1 MSSNRL
7 SSVLRGLACALALLW
22 VMGGCAHKPDPEPT
36 WGYGPKGVKITYKA
50 VKLLNAYEDKPH
62 ALLMVVY
69 QLSESNQF
77 KKLSQ
82 YEDGLRQLLEAKG
95 TDPTFMAVRKVYVEP
110 GQTKTLVLDRA
121 EKARWVGVVAGY
133 YALEPGK
140 VTALFEIPHTVETKG
155 LIRRK
160 RVAEVRPLEVTL
172 ILGEQAVQEQTTP

>member
-1 MSSNRL
+1 MVSNRP
-7 SSVLRGLACALALLW
+7 STVLRGLVCATALLW
-22 VMGGCAHKPDPEPT
+22 LMGACAHKPDPAPS
-36 WGYGPKGVKITYKA
+36 WDYGPKGVKITYRS
-50 VKLLNAYEDKPH
+50 VKLLNAFDDRPH

-69 QLSESNQF
+69 QLSEANQF

-95 TDPTFMAVRKVYVEP
+95 TDPTFMAVRRVYVEP

-155 LIRRK
+155 IIRRK
-160 RVAEVRPLEVTL
+160 RVAKVQPLEVTL

>member
-1 MSSNRL
+1 MSLNRP
-7 SSVLRGLACALALLW
+7 STVLRGLLCAAGLLW
-22 VMGGCAHKPDPEPT
+22 MLSSCAHKPDPAPS
-36 WGYGPKGVKITYKA
+36 WDFGPKGVKITYKA
-50 VKLLNAYEDKPH
+50 VKLLNAFDDKPH

-69 QLSESNQF
+69 QLSEANQF

-95 TDPTFMAVRKVYVEP
+95 KDPTFMAAQKVYIEP
-110 GQTKTLVLDRA
+110 GNTKTLVLDRA

-140 VTALFEIPHTVETKG
+140 ATALFEIPHRVETRG

-160 RVAEVRPLEVTL
+160 RVATVEPLEVTL
-172 ILGEQAVQEQTTP
+172 VLGEQAVQEQTKP